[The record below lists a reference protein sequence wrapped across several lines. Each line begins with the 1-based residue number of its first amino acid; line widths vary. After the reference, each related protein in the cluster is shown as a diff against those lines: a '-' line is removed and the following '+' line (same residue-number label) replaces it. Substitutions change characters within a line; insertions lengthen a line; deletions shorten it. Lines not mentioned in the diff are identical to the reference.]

1 MATDGRTKFA
11 QCILSTPPIRKLFI
25 SVLLKIVYLLL
36 KACLG
41 GRTIFQSL
49 TPDSQAGSKERKCG
63 PCREGNHKACSLPG
77 CSCARNKHEG
87 LK

>member
-25 SVLLKIVYLLL
+25 SVFL

-63 PCREGNHKACSLPG
+63 PCREGNHKACSLPD

-87 LK
+87 L